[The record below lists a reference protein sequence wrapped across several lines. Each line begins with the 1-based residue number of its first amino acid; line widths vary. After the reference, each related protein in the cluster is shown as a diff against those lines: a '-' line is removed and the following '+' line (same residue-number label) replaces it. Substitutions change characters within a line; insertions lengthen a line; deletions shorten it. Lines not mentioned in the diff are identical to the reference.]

1 MSKEFNR
8 DIDPS
13 LRGVEKLFLG
23 KDIKNDDAGV
33 KRGLHKIRYAMNKLI
48 KVCPK
53 SIDDITSEIMQ
64 TVPEIHRE
72 EIKKIYESMASLLD
86 DMETKRQASDASVI
100 NYYGVDNVLMLQLM
114 KCVKG
119 RDDDDTLQELIKHTW
134 TIGGNPSRDIT
145 DVDVSK
151 NELMK
156 NNGLIQNLS
165 LVHKLASDRSK
176 SIKRFTKDIEVVDKV
191 RISEGKNFGFEL
203 NVDGKWIH
211 ENDYNGPRFNLHV
224 NVTDRANIIDCT
236 VNYQKY
242 LGIEGH
248 KQDPK
253 CLSKILDEITLDAK
267 QLLKPQIVYNILRG
281 FCVMGRKRSDGH
293 VDVEDI
299 EDYLARANAGNLVD
313 KDNNPVSMKHEEL
326 KTLLEDVNVQQKLD
340 LFIKYVNANPA
351 IINSANGRP
360 LPYKSNDDYG
370 RQRPVGNN
378 THCFDQMKNT
388 LSTGLSLLHN
398 RVGHITGSL
407 GFPGFQFSPLSALGH
422 FSPVL
427 SGGEYDPYNS
437 ENIIN
442 DGVDIPVLSKAS
454 VKLENIFKSYIGKL
468 NSMDKTLDPE
478 NYKKINEVI
487 ANMKM
492 KENTILNFLTKLGRY
507 VSVTRTSG
515 HSVVN
520 DTDLREGY
528 NEYEKSINK
537 YNKRGNNLLS
547 IMSTLYGGI
556 VDLDS
561 TMVALPVIMGN

>member
-1 MSKEFNR
+1 
-8 DIDPS
+8 
-13 LRGVEKLFLG
+13 
-23 KDIKNDDAGV
+23 
-33 KRGLHKIRYAMNKLI
+33 
-48 KVCPK
+48 
-53 SIDDITSEIMQ
+53 
-64 TVPEIHRE
+64 
-72 EIKKIYESMASLLD
+72 
-86 DMETKRQASDASVI
+86 
-100 NYYGVDNVLMLQLM
+100 
-114 KCVKG
+114 
-119 RDDDDTLQELIKHTW
+119 
-134 TIGGNPSRDIT
+134 
-145 DVDVSK
+145 
-151 NELMK
+151 
-156 NNGLIQNLS
+156 
-165 LVHKLASDRSK
+165 
-176 SIKRFTKDIEVVDKV
+176 
-191 RISEGKNFGFEL
+191 
-203 NVDGKWIH
+203 
-211 ENDYNGPRFNLHV
+211 
-224 NVTDRANIIDCT
+224 
-236 VNYQKY
+236 
-242 LGIEGH
+242 
-248 KQDPK
+248 
-253 CLSKILDEITLDAK
+253 
-267 QLLKPQIVYNILRG
+267 
-281 FCVMGRKRSDGH
+281 
-293 VDVEDI
+293 
-299 EDYLARANAGNLVD
+299 
-313 KDNNPVSMKHEEL
+313 
-326 KTLLEDVNVQQKLD
+326 
-340 LFIKYVNANPA
+340 
-351 IINSANGRP
+351 
-360 LPYKSNDDYG
+360 
-370 RQRPVGNN
+370 
-378 THCFDQMKNT
+378 MKNT